1 MERILNVQFERNR
14 IYRQKEELRDEV
26 LRMEGVIKYYDN
38 LIKNGLLEIKV
49 PMSESEKEEYQK
61 LLEDDDI

>member
-1 MERILNVQFERNR
+1 MDRILNVTFERDR
-14 IYRQKEELRDEV
+14 IYKQKEELRDEV

-38 LIKNGLLEIKV
+38 LIENGLIEFKV

-61 LLEDDDI
+61 ILEDDDI

>member
-14 IYRQKEELRDEV
+14 IYKQKEELRDEV

>member
-14 IYRQKEELRDEV
+14 IYKQKEELRDEV

-38 LIKNGLLEIKV
+38 LIKNDLLEIKV

>member
-14 IYRQKEELRDEV
+14 IYKQKEELRDEV
-26 LRMEGVIKYYDN
+26 LRMEGIIKYYDN
-38 LIKNGLLEIKV
+38 LIKNDLLEIKV